1 MNTKGASVVRSLTK
15 FKRNFTQNSLFA
27 AFIWSI
33 RGFKVPAP
41 NFIKWKRMR
50 ENFIHNAFCV
60 ETGTYLGETTSFLSS
75 FSNHVTTIE
84 PSQVLFKY
92 SVEKFK
98 NRQNVEVLNG
108 TSEDLLE
115 EILKKIPDKTNV
127 NFWLD
132 GHFSG
137 DVTFEGLLHSPIKL
151 ELALIEMS
159 LPRLGHVVIAVDDF
173 REFNVGSA
181 SAYPSR
187 DFLVQWAVANN
198 LLWDVQLDMFFMK
211 KDLQ

>member
-15 FKRNFTQNSLFA
+15 FKRSFTQNSLFA

-33 RGFKVPAP
+33 RGSKVPAP
-41 NFIKWKRMR
+41 NFIKWKRIR

-75 FSNHVTTIE
+75 FSRHVITIE
-84 PSQVLFKY
+84 PSHALFKY

-115 EILKKIPDKTNV
+115 KILKKIPDGTNV

-137 DVTFEGLLHSPIKL
+137 DVTFEGLVHSPINH
-151 ELALIEMS
+151 ELALIEKS

-173 REFNVGSA
+173 REFNVGSV
-181 SAYPSR
+181 SSYPSR
-187 DFLVQWAVANN
+187 DFLVQWAGANN
-198 LLWDVQLDMFFMK
+198 LFWDVQLDMFFMK
-211 KDLQ
+211 KDLK